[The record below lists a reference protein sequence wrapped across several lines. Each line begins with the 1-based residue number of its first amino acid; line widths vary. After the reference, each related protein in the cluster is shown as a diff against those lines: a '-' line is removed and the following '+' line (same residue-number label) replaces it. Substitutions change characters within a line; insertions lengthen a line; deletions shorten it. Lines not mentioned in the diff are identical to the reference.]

1 VSLNG
6 ALNVGKTALATHQ
19 AAIQVSSNNIANV
32 NTPGYTRQVAR
43 LAPNPDQQIRP
54 DLFIG
59 TGVNL
64 ESITRAIDESLNSR
78 MRGAVSEGES
88 GGVARQWLGRIEAAF
103 NELSDQDLSTRLS
116 TFFSSWSNLANK
128 PQDIGLRQIVVQ
140 AGESV
145 ASWMRDL
152 RGQLKSLNTDINDR
166 LKGLTSDA
174 DAIARQVADMN
185 RQIIQAEGGGTG
197 PANGLRDQRD
207 QLLQK
212 LSELINIETRPQAS
226 GAVNV
231 YVNSIPLVLDSTT
244 RGVGLRQETNAD
256 GEVVR
261 TVIFKADDSEM
272 PVTAGQL
279 GGLDAVKGTIEKT
292 IEQIDALAGN
302 LIFELNKIHASG
314 QGLEGFSTIQSTNAV
329 TDTTAALNSAA
340 DTQLKFAPT
349 NGSFVVHVKNK
360 QTGLTSST
368 LIQVDLD
375 GLNADDTSLD
385 SLAASINAVAGI
397 SANST
402 GGRLNVTAD
411 TATTEIS
418 FSQDS
423 SGVLAA
429 LGINTFF
436 TGADA
441 GDIAVNTSLKTRPG
455 LLAAAR
461 NGQPADNQTA
471 LAIARLETQ
480 SLVSLGGVSLK
491 DSYEGIV
498 NGIASQAARAQS
510 DAEAADAIRE
520 TLSAQREALS
530 GVSLDEEAV
539 NLMRS
544 QRAFQG
550 AARVISVVDE
560 MMRTV
565 LALIR

>member
-1 VSLNG
+1 
-6 ALNVGKTALATHQ
+6 
-19 AAIQVSSNNIANV
+19 
-32 NTPGYTRQVAR
+32 
-43 LAPNPDQQIRP
+43 
-54 DLFIG
+54 
-59 TGVNL
+59 
-64 ESITRAIDESLNSR
+64 
-78 MRGAVSEGES
+78 
-88 GGVARQWLGRIEAAF
+88 
-103 NELSDQDLSTRLS
+103 
-116 TFFSSWSNLANK
+116 
-128 PQDIGLRQIVVQ
+128 
-140 AGESV
+140 
-145 ASWMRDL
+145 
-152 RGQLKSLNTDINDR
+152 
-166 LKGLTSDA
+166 
-174 DAIARQVADMN
+174 
-185 RQIIQAEGGGTG
+185 
-197 PANGLRDQRD
+197 
-207 QLLQK
+207 
-212 LSELINIETRPQAS
+212 
-226 GAVNV
+226 
-231 YVNSIPLVLDSTT
+231 
-244 RGVGLRQETNAD
+244 
-256 GEVVR
+256 
-261 TVIFKADDSEM
+261 
-272 PVTAGQL
+272 
-279 GGLDAVKGTIEKT
+279 
-292 IEQIDALAGN
+292 
-302 LIFELNKIHASG
+302 
-314 QGLEGFSTIQSTNAV
+314 
-329 TDTTAALNSAA
+329 
-340 DTQLKFAPT
+340 
-349 NGSFVVHVKNK
+349 VKNK